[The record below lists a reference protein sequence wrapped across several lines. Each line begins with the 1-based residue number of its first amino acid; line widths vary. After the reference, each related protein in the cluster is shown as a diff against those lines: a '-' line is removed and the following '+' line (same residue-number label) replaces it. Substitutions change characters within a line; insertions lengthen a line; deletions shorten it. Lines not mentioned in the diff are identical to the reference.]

1 MTMTKIPVAKVKDN
15 FSNIL
20 RRAGKEE
27 IVVTVHGRPVAVIIG
42 FENEDDWLE
51 YRLLKDDKFLTRV
64 AESRQQ
70 CKDGKYKTL
79 DALS

>member
-51 YRLLKDDKFLTRV
+51 HRLLRDDKFLARV

-70 CKDGKYKTL
+70 YKEGKYKTL
-79 DALS
+79 DALP